1 MPLNKEMITKRN
13 GLIKKFGFKLIKVFD
28 TNEHEDYKDVV
39 LVYDSKDKLKKVL
52 RIGEHRTKNFLYNG
66 YKGKYLIIPKIYQIN
81 TSKDNKYEIE
91 EYIEGEM
98 IIKYLDNPLAN
109 KILPDKYINRLIKSF
124 WEFQEIA
131 KKVKLPRYEVLDQKI
146 KKHLNYAIK
155 LMDNPNK
162 VVKLL
167 NTEKVRSFFQDNNYP
182 CKWKFSVDNLIVTP
196 KNKLAFID
204 LAKVGKRFWGY
215 DLGWIF
221 WPIWFCLPIE
231 EYESANDHLKYLER
245 LFKKVEKTASKG
257 NKIDII
263 YSGYLI
269 ILERVIGTLYDLAAD
284 ISHARKINKMKNK
297 RKAFIKFLNGLL
309 NLIVNKIIS

>member
-1 MPLNKEMITKRN
+1 
-13 GLIKKFGFKLIKVFD
+13 
-28 TNEHEDYKDVV
+28 
-39 LVYDSKDKLKKVL
+39 
-52 RIGEHRTKNFLYNG
+52 
-66 YKGKYLIIPKIYQIN
+66 
-81 TSKDNKYEIE
+81 
-91 EYIEGEM
+91 
-98 IIKYLDNPLAN
+98 
-109 KILPDKYINRLIKSF
+109 
-124 WEFQEIA
+124 
-131 KKVKLPRYEVLDQKI
+131 
-146 KKHLNYAIK
+146 
-155 LMDNPNK
+155 MDNPNK

-231 EYESANDHLKYLER
+231 EYESANDHLRYLER